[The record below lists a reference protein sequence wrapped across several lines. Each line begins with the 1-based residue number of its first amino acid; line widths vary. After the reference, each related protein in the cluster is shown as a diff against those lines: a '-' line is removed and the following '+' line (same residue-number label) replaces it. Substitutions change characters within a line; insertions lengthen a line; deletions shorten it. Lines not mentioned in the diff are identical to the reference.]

1 MFFWNSLTFSIIQ
14 RMLAISSLV
23 PLPNSNLY
31 IWNFSVHVLLKPS
44 LKDFE
49 HNLALFYIPNLIIPT
64 SLPCLVLML
73 AVSNYVALPL
83 SMPCSFCF
91 FFFFLAAGHDV
102 LGKRNCDKQAFRN
115 VVVSSG
121 RRAIIQ

>member
-1 MFFWNSLTFSIIQ
+1 MN
-14 RMLAISSLV
+14 
-23 PLPNSNLY
+23 
-31 IWNFSVHVLLKPS
+31 VLLKPS

-49 HNLALFYIPNLIIPT
+49 HNLALFYIPNVIIPT

-83 SMPCSFCF
+83 SMPCSF